1 MGATKIVEEA
11 KKGPH
16 VCEGLE
22 VLPRDPSVPK
32 SRREDRM
39 SVHWILHPSSTKGF
53 LHCDVRCAMMML
65 FL

>member
-22 VLPRDPSVPK
+22 VLPRDPAVPK

-39 SVHWILHPSSTKGF
+39 SVH
-53 LHCDVRCAMMML
+53 
-65 FL
+65 